1 MSQSYDILNR
11 NVFLKIYTDS
21 NSLFEIRDL
30 EIKLLSK
37 QAFNIKKNKRN
48 MQKQNDIQKK
58 VN

>member
-1 MSQSYDILNR
+1 MLQSYDILNR

-48 MQKQNDIQKK
+48 MQK
-58 VN
+58 

>member
-48 MQKQNDIQKK
+48 MQKQNDIQEKS
-58 VN
+58 